1 MSEFNADHG
10 QISVEF
16 LRRSREYLAHGMLL
30 QASEKG
36 WGAAAHAAKLF
47 AESCDDLEYER
58 HEQLDE
64 VVTEMGI
71 ATNNHRQI
79 SQWAKSANRLHRNFY
94 DDDLDA
100 DAIAAC
106 LEDARNFV
114 SVALRL
120 TGLPLTGL
128 PPVEP

>member
-47 AESCDDLEYER
+47 AESRDGLEYER
-58 HEQLDE
+58 HEQLGE
-64 VVTEMGI
+64 VVTEMGSV
-71 ATNNHRQI
+71 TNQHQQI
-79 SQWAKSANRLHRNFY
+79 RRWSETANRLHRNFY
-94 DDDLDA
+94 NDDMDAPTIQTSLD
-100 DAIAAC
+100 DVEQFVNIA
-106 LEDARNFV
+106 RQ
-114 SVALRL
+114 
-120 TGLPLTGL
+120 LTGL
-128 PPVEP
+128 PPIEN